1 MTPFNLI
8 SKLII
13 FPIYYV
19 FHYNILF
26 GYIQKKIIKDFN
38 YKKFKFS
45 LKGCNFPLP
54 YYSSFIFNT
63 YELNDRKIIEKNL
76 SKKNKCIIIG
86 GGIGFIGV
94 LSYHLTKNPIIIF
107 EINKSIILNLK
118 KNLKKNF
125 VKYKIFLGNL
135 LLNKKYQQNYF
146 FQNKNFLATSMY
158 RSSAHKKKLKNL
170 NYKKIKIL
178 KKFNTLIIDGEGVE
192 EHYINNIS
200 KLPNIKYLIFEFH
213 YDIFSDKKKEILFNK
228 LRKNRFY
235 KKDRFINSYFFEKN

>member
-1 MTPFNLI
+1 
-8 SKLII
+8 
-13 FPIYYV
+13 
-19 FHYNILF
+19 
-26 GYIQKKIIKDFN
+26 
-38 YKKFKFS
+38 
-45 LKGCNFPLP
+45 
-54 YYSSFIFNT
+54 
-63 YELNDRKIIEKNL
+63 
-76 SKKNKCIIIG
+76 
-86 GGIGFIGV
+86 
-94 LSYHLTKNPIIIF
+94 
-107 EINKSIILNLK
+107 
-118 KNLKKNF
+118 
-125 VKYKIFLGNL
+125 
-135 LLNKKYQQNYF
+135 
-146 FQNKNFLATSMY
+146 MY